1 MRMSKAD
8 RVALDD
14 LDRLIRLAK
23 EVRRAFPAAVAMSE
37 DISLGGQ
44 VEGPSSRSGSHADP
58 TATTALDGRRQ
69 ARRSSVKKARRAIGA
84 SVRHL
89 QEAMWHACSAANDD

>member
-14 LDRLIRLAK
+14 LERIIRLAI
-23 EVRRAFPAAVAMSE
+23 ELRRVFPAAVEMAE
-37 DISLGGQ
+37 DVGLGGS
-44 VEGPSSRSGSHADP
+44 VEGPSQRRGSHADP

-69 ARRSSVKKARRAIGA
+69 RRRSSVKKARKAIGA

-89 QEAMWHACSAANDD
+89 HEAVWHACSAAD

>member
-23 EVRRAFPAAVAMSE
+23 EVRRAFPGAVAMAE
-37 DISLGGQ
+37 EVSLGGQ

-69 ARRSSVKKARRAIGA
+69 RRRGSVKKARKAIGA

-89 QEAMWHACSAANDD
+89 QEALWHACAAADD

>member
-14 LDRLIRLAK
+14 PASIRRLATAP
-23 EVRRAFPAAVAMSE
+23 RRAFPGAVAMADDVSM
-37 DISLGGQ
+37 GGS

-58 TATTALDGRRQ
+58 TATQALDGRRQ
-69 ARRSSVKKARRAIGA
+69 RRRSSVKQARRAIGTA
-84 SVRHL
+84 TRHL
-89 QEAMWHACSAANDD
+89 QEAIWHACSAADE

>member
-14 LDRLIRLAK
+14 LERIIRLAV
-23 EVRRAFPAAVAMSE
+23 ELRRTFPAAVEMSE
-37 DISLGGQ
+37 DISLGGT
-44 VEGPSSRSGSHADP
+44 VEGPSSRSGSHSDP
-58 TATTALDGRRQ
+58 TATAALDGRRQ
-69 ARRSSVKKARRAIGA
+69 RRRSSVKKARKDIGV

-89 QEAMWHACSAANDD
+89 QSAIWHSCSAAGNE